1 MNDRVIERIARED
14 PAVGCRSDTANE
26 LLARLLH
33 EIDGTDPPPAGV
45 PVRRRLGRV
54 AAPAA
59 AALVSVAVAVRG
71 DWVAGT

>member
-1 MNDRVIERIARED
+1 MNDPVIERIARED
-14 PAVGCRSDTANE
+14 PAVGSRSDTANE

-33 EIDGTDPPPAGV
+33 EIGGAEPPRARIGA
-45 PVRRRLGRV
+45 RRRLGRV

-59 AALVSVAVAVRG
+59 AALVRGRGRGRG